1 MLLLS
6 CKLQFFF
13 IFVSTKTYLKK
24 SIKYKELKPSVFYG
38 ALTLS
43 EKGGRSN
50 RPIFVFSYLFLKRII
65 PFPFWSIKGEAAK
78 KINIHGCIGPKS
90 YNYVGM
96 FATTKREIDIFALY
110 PIGGEI
116 WFIIFG
122 FAGYGN

>member
-1 MLLLS
+1 MTTNEKPPKPPL
-6 CKLQFFF
+6 
-13 IFVSTKTYLKK
+13 KTMCILWGFN
-24 SIKYKELKPSVFYG
+24 SIRD
-38 ALTLS
+38 
-43 EKGGRSN
+43 GGDQID
-50 RPIFVFSYLFLKRII
+50 PFFVFSYIFLKRII

-78 KINIHGCIGPKS
+78 KINIHGCLGPKS